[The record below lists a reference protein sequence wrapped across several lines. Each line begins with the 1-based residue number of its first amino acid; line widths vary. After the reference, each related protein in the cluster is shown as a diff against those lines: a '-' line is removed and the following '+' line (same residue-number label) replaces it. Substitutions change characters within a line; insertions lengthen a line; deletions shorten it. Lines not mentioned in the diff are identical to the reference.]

1 MSLTFRSQNFVGFD
15 RLLDTFDMM
24 ANTQSTAF
32 PHHNIIRNENKYTV
46 ELAVAGFSDKD
57 IDIEVEKNVL
67 HIRGNISKQETD
79 DKVEYLHRGIA
90 NRSFHKLVRLYDTIE
105 VTGADL
111 NNGILTVQLQ
121 DVIPEEKK
129 PKKIPLGNVSKKQ
142 QLLNE

>member
-1 MSLTFRSQNFVGFD
+1 MSLTFRSPNFVGFD

-67 HIRGNISKQETD
+67 HIRGIIPKQESN
-79 DKVEYLHRGIA
+79 DKAEYLHRGIA
-90 NRSFHKLVRLYDTIE
+90 NRSFHKLVQLYDTIE

-111 NNGILTVQLQ
+111 NNGILTVNLENI
-121 DVIPEEKK
+121 IPEEKK
-129 PKKIPLGNVSKKQ
+129 AKKIHLGSVGNKQ

>member
-1 MSLTFRSQNFVGFD
+1 MSLTFRSPNFIGFD
-15 RLLDTFDMM
+15 RLLDTFDMI
-24 ANTQSTAF
+24 ANTHSTTF
-32 PHHNIIRNENKYTV
+32 PHHNIVREGNKYTV

-67 HIRGNISKQETD
+67 HIRGIIPKQEPN

-90 NRSFHKLVRLYDTIE
+90 NRSFHKLVQLYDTIE

-111 NNGILTVQLQ
+111 NNGILTVNLENI
-121 DVIPEEKK
+121 IPEEKK
-129 PKKIPLGNVSKKQ
+129 AKKIALGSVGNKQ

>member
-1 MSLTFRSQNFVGFD
+1 
-15 RLLDTFDMM
+15 M

-67 HIRGNISKQETD
+67 HIRGIIPKQESN

-90 NRSFHKLVRLYDTIE
+90 NRSFHKLVQLYDTIE

-111 NNGILTVQLQ
+111 NNGILTVNLENI
-121 DVIPEEKK
+121 IPEEKK
-129 PKKIPLGNVSKKQ
+129 AKKIHLCSVGNKQ